1 MAGPRWKSR
10 LLHVAGLLD
19 DPSVREVSI
28 TASGLVMASRA
39 SGTQTAPPRLSR
51 AEHRSLVGALIEAMR
66 VPFDAE
72 HPEASG
78 RLDGLRVHLLRAP
91 LVEPGPVVR
100 IEKQADLAPSLEELA
115 GREVLT
121 PPMAELL
128 RRGLLRS
135 SILIVG
141 ARGTGKSAL
150 LGSLA
155 REVADRHRLL
165 LSGVDPARFEAEVAD
180 RWFWAKDASLLELAP
195 KLGAALV
202 FAEEPSAKT
211 WLELLAG
218 ARPFVATLEAPDM
231 TSALQRLVLRLVM
244 ERPAFSSE
252 AAEALLESGL
262 GLLVELGQRAGEL
275 SPQVLAFGEPRRTQ
289 ARLSVRVLARRKPEG
304 GEELALEGSRLVERV
319 GSFGGRVS
327 APPAPS
333 FVPDETHPERP
344 EHLAMLSLGG
354 LGVVEPAF
362 AVENIPGPDA
372 PVGRVGARE
381 LSMLRPE
388 QLVSQSFLVDVSKAP
403 AFTAPA
409 SSTRVKTWAE
419 TDGGTEEV
427 QPFARSAERAATA
440 LSERAPSE
448 VEALP
453 EVAEVSFADSASTLG
468 EDVSDAGD
476 VDPQDDFAGV
486 KTLPPSIPAPPG
498 KTGGLPFPEE
508 LLGQRVGKD
517 DGRTLILGGG
527 SATPSATPGDVVD
540 RRALEA
546 RPKTGPK
553 VRD

>member
-28 TASGLVMASRA
+28 TASGVVMSSRA
-39 SGTQTAPPRLSR
+39 SGTQVVPPRLSR
-51 AEHRSLVGALIEAMR
+51 TEHRALVGGLIEAMR
-66 VPFDAE
+66 VPFGVE
-72 HPEASG
+72 HPEAAAW
-78 RLDGLRVHLLRAP
+78 LDGFRIRLLQAP
-91 LVEPGPVVR
+91 LVERGPVVR
-100 IEKQADLAPSLEELA
+100 IERPAALAPSLEELA

-121 PPMAELL
+121 EPMAELL
-128 RRGLLRS
+128 QRGLLRS

-155 REVADRHRLL
+155 REAADRHRLL
-165 LSGVDPARFEAEVAD
+165 LSGVDTSLFEPELAE
-180 RWFWAKDASLLELAP
+180 RLFWAKDASLLELGP
-195 KLGAALV
+195 KLGADLV
-202 FAEEPSAKT
+202 FAEEPSARA

-231 TSALQRLVLRLVM
+231 TSALQRLVSRLVV
-244 ERPAFSSE
+244 ERPAFSSD
-252 AAEALLESGL
+252 AAEALLESSL

-275 SPQVLAFGEPRRTQ
+275 SPQVLAFGEPRRMQ

-304 GEELALEGSRLVERV
+304 GEELALEGSRLVERI

-362 AVENIPGPDA
+362 AVENVPGPDA

-388 QLVSQSFLVDVSKAP
+388 QLVSQSFLVDVSKEPGFAAP
-403 AFTAPA
+403 AP
-409 SSTRVKTWAE
+409 STRVKTWAE
-419 TDGGTEEV
+419 KDGGTEEV
-427 QPFARSAERAATA
+427 HSLSRSAERAATA
-440 LSERAPSE
+440 LSERAPSS
-448 VEALP
+448 VESLP

-468 EDVSDAGD
+468 EDVSPAED
-476 VDPQDDFAGV
+476 VDPQDEFAGV

-527 SATPSATPGDVVD
+527 SATPSATPADVVD
-540 RRALEA
+540 RRALGA

-553 VRD
+553 VQD